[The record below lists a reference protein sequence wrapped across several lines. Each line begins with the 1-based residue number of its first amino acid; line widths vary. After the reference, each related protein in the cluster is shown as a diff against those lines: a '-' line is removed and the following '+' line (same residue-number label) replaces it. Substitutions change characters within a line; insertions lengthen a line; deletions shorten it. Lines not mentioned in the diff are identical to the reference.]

1 VAAASQLKKLA
12 EREYQRRAASRTS
25 TDSPW
30 DKFRERTQYHA
41 PQRELVDAIA
51 DMSPEAARLITE
63 LASRQS
69 GKSFGAGG
77 GALELGEVNPGCN
90 IVYIAATF
98 DSCERMGF
106 KPAKALADT
115 FKLGCRVTD
124 MQIET
129 PSGCTIYFLGA
140 NTEKFIDRLRG
151 IPNLVA
157 AIIDECGI
165 YKSNDLKTMVDTL
178 MPGLRPRRGKLV
190 LMGTPSKG
198 GKLGTWY
205 QAIQNAAWLHLK
217 MSYRDNDRVPSFAEV
232 EKLIDEELS
241 ALGYTRESAYFLR
254 EYGNEDGPQFVVDA
268 TEKVYEL
275 TDANLVDELPEAVG
289 ANVVTGGDIGE
300 RANDALL
307 SFDWEDAGTFVYLRE
322 EIYARGQD
330 SIAFA
335 DMVHGVD
342 QRFAPIEIATD
353 PGGLGAKSIMT
364 TKKLYPGCNI
374 TEARKGPVV
383 LQVRALNQL
392 LRGGRLKMLRT
403 SRLAADLSTP
413 TWDISP
419 DGVKTINEHGQH
431 SDGAPAARYAAQVI
445 IGLLPSVDEIAA
457 AVQRARDAADP
468 KVQRLKAAQKRER
481 HRSGN
486 LNDDDMEET
495 LGGDGDDFEPMTM
508 GGWVR

>member
-1 VAAASQLKKLA
+1 MAAASQLKKLA

-41 PQRELVDAIA
+41 PQRELVAAIA
-51 DMSPEAARLITE
+51 DTAPDAPRLVTE

-77 GALELGEVNPGCN
+77 GALELGEASPGCN
-90 IVYIAATF
+90 IVYVAATF

-106 KPAKALADT
+106 KPAKALADQ

-124 MQIET
+124 MVIET

-140 NTEKFIDRLRG
+140 NTERFIDRLRG

-165 YKSNDLKTMVDTL
+165 YKSDDLKTMIDTL
-178 MPGLRPRRGKLV
+178 MPGLRPRRGKLI

-205 QAIQNAAWLHLK
+205 KATVNAAWKHLK
-217 MSYRDNDRVPSFAEV
+217 MSYLDNDRVPSHAEV
-232 EKLIDEELS
+232 ERLIDEELS

-254 EYGNEDGPQFVVDA
+254 EYGNDDGPQFVVDL

-275 TDANLVDELPEAVG
+275 TDANLVDELPESIG
-289 ANVVTGGDIGE
+289 ANCVTGGDIGE

-307 SFDWEDAGTFVYLRE
+307 TFDWDDGSEFVYLRE
-322 EIYARGQD
+322 ESYARGQD
-330 SIAFA
+330 SMAFA
-335 DMVHGVD
+335 EMVHGVD
-342 QRFAPIEIATD
+342 ARYAPLEIATD

-364 TKKLYPGCNI
+364 TKKLYPGVNI
-374 TEARKGPVV
+374 TEARKGPIV

-413 TWDISP
+413 TWDVSQ

-445 IGLLPSVDEIAA
+445 IGLLPTRDEVA
-457 AVQRARDAADP
+457 AVIAKAREAADP
-468 KVQRLKAAQKRER
+468 KVQRLKEAQKRER
-481 HRSGN
+481 ARSGN
-486 LNDDDMEET
+486 LNDDDMEERF
-495 LGGDGDDFEPMTM
+495 GGDGDEF
-508 GGWVR
+508 GAGWMD

>member
-1 VAAASQLKKLA
+1 
-12 EREYQRRAASRTS
+12 
-25 TDSPW
+25 
-30 DKFRERTQYHA
+30 
-41 PQRELVDAIA
+41 
-51 DMSPEAARLITE
+51 
-63 LASRQS
+63 
-69 GKSFGAGG
+69 
-77 GALELGEVNPGCN
+77 
-90 IVYIAATF
+90 
-98 DSCERMGF
+98 MGF
-106 KPAKALADT
+106 KPAKALSDQ
-115 FKLGCRVTD
+115 FKLGCRTTE

-165 YKSNDLKTMVDTL
+165 YKSDDLKTMVDTI

-205 QAIQNAAWLHLK
+205 RATVNAAWKHLK
-217 MSYRDNDRVPSFAEV
+217 MSYLDNDRVPSHAEV
-232 EKLIDEELS
+232 ERLIDEELS

-268 TEKVYEL
+268 SEKVYEL
-275 TDANLVDELPEAVG
+275 TDANLVDELPEAIG
-289 ANVVTGGDIGE
+289 SNCVTGGDIGE

-307 SFDWEDAGTFVYLRE
+307 TFDWDDGSEFVYLRE

-342 QRFAPIEIATD
+342 SRFAPLEIATD

-364 TKKLYPGCNI
+364 TKKLYPGVNI
-374 TEARKGPVV
+374 TEARKGPIV
-383 LQVRALNQL
+383 LQVRSLNQL

-413 TWDISP
+413 TWDVSQ

-445 IGLLPSVDEIAA
+445 IGLLPSAEEV
-457 AVQRARDAADP
+457 RATVARALEEADP
-468 KVQRLKAAQKRER
+468 KAQRLKAAQKRER
-481 HRSGN
+481 ARSGN
-486 LNDDDMEET
+486 LNDDDMEEIG
-495 LGGDGDDFEPMTM
+495 LGGDGDEFEA
-508 GGWVR
+508 GWDR